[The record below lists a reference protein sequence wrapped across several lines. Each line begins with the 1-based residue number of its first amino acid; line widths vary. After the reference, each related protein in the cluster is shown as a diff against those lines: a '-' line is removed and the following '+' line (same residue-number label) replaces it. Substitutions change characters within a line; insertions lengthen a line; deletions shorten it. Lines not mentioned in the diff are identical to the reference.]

1 MPDYKFIRMS
11 KSDKPKKKYY
21 ALFKRKDNDREK
33 RVYFGSAGMSDFTKH
48 KDVERKKRY
57 ISRHQ
62 KRENWTNTGVLS
74 AGWWSRFILW
84 NKPTIS
90 GSLAEAKSK
99 LRSAGYI

>member
-33 RVYFGSAGMSDFTKH
+33 RVYFGSAGMSDFTKN
-48 KDVERKKRY
+48 KDEERKKRY
-57 ISRHQ
+57 DARH
-62 KRENWTNTGVLS
+62 KARENWNDPLT
-74 AGWWSRFILW
+74 AGFWSKRILW

-90 GSLAEAKSK
+90 ASLSETKSK
-99 LRSAGYI
+99 LKSLGYL

>member
-21 ALFKRKDNDREK
+21 ALFKRKDNNREK

-48 KDVERKKRY
+48 KDEERKKRY

-62 KRENWTNTGVLS
+62 KNENWNDPLT

-99 LRSAGYI
+99 LRSAGYL

>member
-33 RVYFGSAGMSDFTKH
+33 RVYFGSGGMSDFTKN
-48 KDVERKKRY
+48 KDVERKKKY

-62 KRENWTNTGVLS
+62 KRENWNDPLT
-74 AGWWSRFILW
+74 AGFWARWILW

-90 GSLAEAKSK
+90 ASLSETKTKLKS
-99 LRSAGYI
+99 LGY

>member
-1 MPDYKFIRMS
+1 MS

-33 RVYFGSAGMSDFTKH
+33 RVFFGSAGMSDFTKN
-48 KDVERKKRY
+48 KDVERKKKY

-62 KRENWTNTGVLS
+62 KRENWNDPLT
-74 AGWWSRFILW
+74 AGFWAKRILW

-90 GSLAEAKSK
+90 ASLSETKTKLKS
-99 LRSAGYI
+99 LGY